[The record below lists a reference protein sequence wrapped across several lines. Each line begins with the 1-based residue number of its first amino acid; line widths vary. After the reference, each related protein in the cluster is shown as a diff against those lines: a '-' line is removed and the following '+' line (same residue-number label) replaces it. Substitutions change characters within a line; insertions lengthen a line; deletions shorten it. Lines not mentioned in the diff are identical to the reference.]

1 MTGSEEFS
9 LAGKRVYIAGH
20 KGMVGQALM
29 RRLESEHCTVIS
41 ATKSELDLRDQAQVR
56 SWMSDNRPEV
66 VFVAAAKVGGIKANN
81 DEPAKFLYD
90 NLMIEANIINSAHE
104 SGVEKLI
111 FLGSTCIYP
120 KMADQPIVEEAL
132 LTGPLE
138 PSNEWYALAKIAGIK
153 LCQAYRREYGSNFIA
168 AQPTN
173 LYGPNDN
180 YDLEKSHVLP
190 ALLRKTYEAK
200 KSGSDSVA
208 IWGSGTPLREFL
220 HVDDL
225 ADALVF
231 LAKTYS
237 DYGHINIGSG
247 NEVSIRQLATM
258 IANVVGFNGNF
269 EFDKTKL
276 DGTPRK
282 LCDVTKLREMGW
294 SKARPLS
301 QGLVQV
307 YQDFL
312 REHGQA

>member
-1 MTGSEEFS
+1 MIKTIL
-9 LAGKRVYIAGH
+9 LATDLSVFTSCVLNHA
-20 KGMVGQALM
+20 
-29 RRLESEHCTVIS
+29 
-41 ATKSELDLRDQAQVR
+41 SELAKQHNAKL
-56 SWMSDNRPEV
+56 V
-66 VFVAAAKVGGIKANN
+66 VAHAI
-81 DEPAKFLYD
+81 EP
-90 NLMIEANIINSAHE
+90 
-104 SGVEKLI
+104 
-111 FLGSTCIYP
+111 LGTLGH
-120 KMADQPIVEEAL
+120 AL
-132 LTGPLE
+132 LH
-138 PSNEWYALAKIAGIK
+138 
-153 LCQAYRREYGSNFIA
+153 AY
-168 AQPTN
+168 
-173 LYGPNDN
+173 L
-180 YDLEKSHVLP
+180 
-190 ALLRKTYEAK
+190 
-200 KSGSDSVA
+200 
-208 IWGSGTPLREFL
+208 PLREFL